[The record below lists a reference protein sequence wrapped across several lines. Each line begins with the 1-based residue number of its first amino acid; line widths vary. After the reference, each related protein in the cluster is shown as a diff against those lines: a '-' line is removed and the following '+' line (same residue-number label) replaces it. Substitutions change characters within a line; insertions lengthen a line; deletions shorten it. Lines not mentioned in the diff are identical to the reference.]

1 MILHHIQ
8 TSTTS
13 DNALSLCLRYIA
25 ADDSILLAADA
36 VNALLKPQLLTAMQ
50 NNDVYVL
57 SDDIQARGLSAKI
70 AKLQYPNIHPI
81 DYTEFVNQTLRHS
94 KVITW

>member
-8 TSTTS
+8 TSSTN
-13 DNALSLCLRYIA
+13 DNALSLCLRYITPN
-25 ADDSILLAADA
+25 DSIMLAADA

-50 NNDVYVL
+50 AYNVYVL